1 MPFGIMGCTVDEL
14 SRVIYEVVCY
24 LNGSYAILSIYV
36 LLSILSQKLCLT
48 KNPHSG
54 RRVCARKEVR
64 TKRLCFRLLNVIV
77 VEPRYRILVF

>member
-1 MPFGIMGCTVDEL
+1 MGCTVDEL

-24 LNGSYAILSIYV
+24 LNGSYAILSNPILSIYV